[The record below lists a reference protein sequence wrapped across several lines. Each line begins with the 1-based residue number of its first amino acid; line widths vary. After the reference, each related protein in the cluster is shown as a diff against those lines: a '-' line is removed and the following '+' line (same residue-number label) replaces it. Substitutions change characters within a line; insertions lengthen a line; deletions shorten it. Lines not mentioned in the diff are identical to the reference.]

1 MDYNTIVVFPAA
13 AGNGIPERKICMGFL
28 EELLVSAKNV
38 VDKAGKQT
46 DKVVEVSKLK
56 YQSIQLQNELSH
68 LYEQLGV
75 AVYAKMTEEY
85 DNGDLLASLADEITE
100 VRAALKVV
108 EEKISE
114 QRNEQICS
122 VCGAKSSRDAKF
134 CPNCGAKFGK
144 EEPEEPV
151 PAEEEACD
159 CGCGETECA
168 PEAEA
173 EACAEEKP
181 EGECGCGCEETAPEA
196 DENAQKDEKTEG

>member
-1 MDYNTIVVFPAA
+1 MEY
-13 AGNGIPERKICMGFL
+13 RKGRF
-28 EELLVSAKNV
+28 VWDFWKNCWCPPKRG
-38 VDKAGKQT
+38 DKAGKQT

-134 CPNCGAKFGK
+134 CPNCGAKLGK

-181 EGECGCGCEETAPEA
+181 EGECGCGCEETAL
-196 DENAQKDEKTEG
+196 KRMKTPRRTKKPRVNRF

>member
-1 MDYNTIVVFPAA
+1 MDYNTTMVFPQCRE
-13 AGNGIPERKICMGFL
+13 IEYRKGKMKMGFL

-114 QRNEQICS
+114 QKNEQICPA
-122 VCGAKSSRDAKF
+122 CGAKSSRDAKF
-134 CPNCGAKFGK
+134 CANCGASLVK
-144 EEPEEPV
+144 EEPEEEAPAAEETEADSA
-151 PAEEEACD
+151 PAEEAPSAPAEGKGCCC
-159 CGCGETECA
+159 CGSTE
-168 PEAEA
+168 PAESA
-173 EACAEEKP
+173 DEEK
-181 EGECGCGCEETAPEA
+181 E
-196 DENAQKDEKTEG
+196 DKTDC

>member
-1 MDYNTIVVFPAA
+1 MDYNTIVVFPTA

-151 PAEEEACD
+151 PAEEEACC

-173 EACAEEKP
+173 CAEEKA

>member
-151 PAEEEACD
+151 PAEEEACC

-173 EACAEEKP
+173 CDEEKP
-181 EGECGCGCEETAPEA
+181 EGECGCGYEETAPEA

>member
-1 MDYNTIVVFPAA
+1 
-13 AGNGIPERKICMGFL
+13 MGFL

-114 QRNEQICS
+114 QRNEQICAN
-122 VCGAKSSRDAKF
+122 CGAKSSRDAKF

-173 EACAEEKP
+173 CAEEKP

>member
-1 MDYNTIVVFPAA
+1 
-13 AGNGIPERKICMGFL
+13 MGFL

-151 PAEEEACD
+151 PAGEEACC

>member
-1 MDYNTIVVFPAA
+1 
-13 AGNGIPERKICMGFL
+13 MGFL

-100 VRAALKVV
+100 VKAALKVV
-108 EEKISE
+108 EEKLSE
-114 QRNEQICS
+114 QRNERICAN
-122 VCGAKSSRDAKF
+122 CGAKSSRDAKF
-134 CPNCGAKFGK
+134 CWSCGAKFGG
-144 EEPEEPV
+144 EEPEEEE
-151 PAEEEACD
+151 PA
-159 CGCGETECA
+159 
-168 PEAEA
+168 AEA
-173 EACAEEKP
+173 EGCGCEEAETSCCGCAEEKP
-181 EGECGCGCEETAPEA
+181 AEGCGCAAESPAPEA
-196 DENAQKDEKTEG
+196 DRDAGADEKTES

>member
-1 MDYNTIVVFPAA
+1 
-13 AGNGIPERKICMGFL
+13 MGFL

-114 QRNEQICS
+114 QKNEQICPA
-122 VCGAKSSRDAKF
+122 CGAKSSRDAKF
-134 CPNCGAKFGK
+134 CANCGASLVK
-144 EEPEEPV
+144 EEPEEEE
-151 PAEEEACD
+151 PAAE
-159 CGCGETECA
+159 
-168 PEAEA
+168 EAEA
-173 EACAEEKP
+173 DSAPTEEAPSAPAEGEGCCCCGSTEPAESADEEK
-181 EGECGCGCEETAPEA
+181 E
-196 DENAQKDEKTEG
+196 DKTDC

>member
-1 MDYNTIVVFPAA
+1 
-13 AGNGIPERKICMGFL
+13 MGFL

-159 CGCGETECA
+159 CGCSETECA

-181 EGECGCGCEETAPEA
+181 EGECGCGCGCEETAPEA